1 MILRPTRADPH
12 RKEGL
17 DRNRN
22 TIETGSSQ
30 SMKPVSGFSAYT
42 ILSDKSCV

>member
-1 MILRPTRADPH
+1 MILRLTRADPH
-12 RKEGL
+12 SKEGL

-42 ILSDKSCV
+42 ALSNKLCV